1 LNFELFKTEQP
12 AMETLNLFREI
23 YRKFTGRR
31 GQPSRDDL
39 AAAFRFRYACFKD
52 LLDSNSQLLNII
64 ADLEEKLTGRHVFG
78 MSYIRSQSARA
89 AFHAFRMIKS
99 LDVLSGHKYQV
110 LYRVLDVINIRIKY
124 QLGKRKELQVMEL
137 VLPLSG
143 VTKEMVDWVGGKNAH
158 LGEAMKIGLP
168 IPAGFAI
175 TTRAFVDFLAHN
187 DLVDEINKRKMDI
200 DPANPQTVKQ
210 VSDDI
215 QTLISAAQM
224 PPALSEAILAAYA
237 RMQETLAGSQ
247 GGPVRV
253 SMRSSAIGE
262 DSELS
267 FAGQY
272 LTILNVPGEE
282 LLPAYQKILASLYT
296 PRAIS
301 YRLNKGIRD
310 EDIAMSVVCLQMVDA
325 VASGVM
331 YSHHPYNVR
340 DENLLISAVWGLGPY
355 AVDGV
360 ITPDT
365 YRVAKTADF
374 PILDR
379 TVSHKAVQL
388 VAKPEAG
395 LQEIPVPPEQQDQ
408 PCLSSEQIK
417 VLAAYGVKLE
427 EHYQGPQDVEWALDK
442 DGRLMVLQS
451 RPLVLQ
457 ALTGKELQEIPAVT
471 GYPVLVEGGAAAFPG
486 VGCGPAFLIQRDED
500 LLNFPEGAVLVARHS
515 SPKFVMVMPKAQA
528 IVTDSGSISG
538 HMASLSREFSLPTL
552 LDTKVATQA
561 IAPGQIVTVDAYTCR
576 IYQGQVPELLDH
588 RPLRESHLKDT
599 PVYKILQYVAESILP
614 LRLVDPKSPD
624 FSPEH
629 CRSLH
634 DLARLVH
641 ELSYTEMFKIS
652 DMVSAREG
660 YALKLDAPIPLDLY
674 LIDLG
679 GGLAGADPYAH
690 KVTPDQVASV
700 PFQAVLRGM
709 LHEKVRGQEPRPIQL
724 SGLMSVMREQLLAA
738 PNVEERFGD
747 RSYAIISDKYLNF
760 SSRVGYHYSV
770 LDAYCGATVNKNY
783 ITFSFKGGAAD
794 DVRRNRRVRA
804 IAIVLMGLDFSVEV
818 KGDRVDARLQKYD
831 SPVIQ
836 EKLDLIG
843 RLLIF
848 TRQMDMLMT
857 SEAGVEAV
865 AQKFL
870 QGNYGLDME
879 AMAGPDLEPT
889 PDSPTAGDSR

>member
-1 LNFELFKTEQP
+1 
-12 AMETLNLFREI
+12 METLNLFREI

-31 GQPSRDDL
+31 GRPSRDDL

-52 LLDSNSQLLNII
+52 LLDSNTQLLNLI

-78 MSYIRSQSARA
+78 MSYVRSQAARA

-99 LDVLSGHKYQV
+99 LDVLSGHKYPV
-110 LYRVLDVINIRIKY
+110 LYGVLDRINGKIKDR
-124 QLGKRKELQVMEL
+124 LGEKKELPL
-137 VLPLSG
+137 TDPVLPLSE
-143 VTKEMVDWVGGKNAH
+143 VNQDMVDWVGGKNAH

-175 TTRAFVDFLAHN
+175 TTRAYADFLAFN
-187 DLVDEINKRKMDI
+187 DLVDEINKQKMEI
-200 DPANPQTVKQ
+200 DPSNPQTVKQ

-215 QTLISAAQM
+215 QALISAAQV

-237 RMQETLAGSQ
+237 RMQETLAESPGA
-247 GGPVRV
+247 PVRV

-262 DSELS
+262 DSALS

-272 LTILNVPGEE
+272 LTILNVPGDQ
-282 LLPAYQKILASLYT
+282 LLPAYKQILASLYT
-296 PRAIS
+296 SRAIS

-331 YSHHPYNVR
+331 YSHHPFNLR
-340 DENLLISAVWGLGPY
+340 DDNLLISAVWGLGPY

-365 YRVAKTADF
+365 YRVAKTEDF

-395 LQEIPVPPEQQDQ
+395 LHEIPVPPEQQDQ
-408 PCLSSEQIK
+408 PCLSPEQIK

-427 EHYQGPQDVEWALDK
+427 EHYHCPQDVEWALDRH
-442 DGRLMVLQS
+442 GRLIVLQS

-457 ALTGKELQEIPAVT
+457 APTGQELQNIPAVT
-471 GYPVLVEGGAAAFPG
+471 GYPVLVQGGAAAFPG
-486 VGCGPAFLIQRDED
+486 VGCGPAFLVQRDED
-500 LLNFPEGAVLVARHS
+500 LLNFPDGAVLVARHS
-515 SPKFVMVMPKAQA
+515 SPKFVMVMAKAQA

-552 LDTKVATQA
+552 LDTKVATQT

-576 IYQGQVPELLDH
+576 IYQGKVPELLDH
-588 RPLRESHLKDT
+588 QPARESHLKDT
-599 PVYKILQYVAESILP
+599 PVYETLKQVAEFILP
-614 LRLVDPKSPD
+614 LHLVDPRSPEFSPD
-624 FSPEH
+624 F

-634 DLARLVH
+634 DLGRLVH
-641 ELSYTEMFKIS
+641 EFSYTEMFKIS
-652 DMVSAREG
+652 DLVSAREG
-660 YALKLDAPIPLDLY
+660 YAVKLEAPIPLDLF

-679 GGLAGADPYAH
+679 GGLAGADPQAH

-700 PFQAVLRGM
+700 PLQAVLRGM
-709 LHEKVRGQEPRPIQL
+709 MHEDVRGREPRTIQL
-724 SGLMSVMREQLLAA
+724 SGLLSVMREQMLAA

-794 DVRRNRRVRA
+794 DVRRSRRVRA
-804 IAIVLMGLDFSVEV
+804 IAIVLLGLDFSVEV

-865 AQKFL
+865 AHNFL
-870 QGNYGLDME
+870 QGNYSLGIE
-879 AMAGPDLEPT
+879 AIAGSDATTASQNSPPA
-889 PDSPTAGDSR
+889 DSA

>member
-1 LNFELFKTEQP
+1 
-12 AMETLNLFREI
+12 METLNLFRDI
-23 YRKFTGRR
+23 YRRFKGRR
-31 GQPSRDDL
+31 GYPSRDDL

-52 LLDSNSQLLNII
+52 LLDSNTQLLNII
-64 ADLEEKLTGRHVFG
+64 TDLEEKLKGREVFG
-78 MSYIRSQSARA
+78 MAYVRSQSARA

-99 LDVLSGHKYQV
+99 LDVLSGHKYPV
-110 LYRVLDVINIRIKY
+110 LYGVLDRINGKIKDR
-124 QLGKRKELQVMEL
+124 LGGKKELPL
-137 VLPLSG
+137 TDPVLPLSE
-143 VTKEMVDWVGGKNAH
+143 VNQDMVDWVGGKNAH
-158 LGEAMKIGLP
+158 LGEALRLGLP

-175 TTRAFVDFLAHN
+175 TTRAYADFLAHN

-200 DPANPQTVKQ
+200 DPQNAQTIAQ
-210 VSDDI
+210 VSEGI
-215 QTLISAAQM
+215 QNLISTAQV
-224 PPALSEAILAAYA
+224 PPALSEAIDAAYG
-237 RMQETLAGSQ
+237 RMQETLPRKVGESAL
-247 GGPVRV
+247 RV

-272 LTILNVPGEE
+272 LTVLNVPGDQ
-282 LLPAYQKILASLYT
+282 LLSAYKDILASLYT

-331 YSHHPYNVR
+331 YSHHPFNLR
-340 DENLLISAVWGLGPY
+340 DDNLLISAVWGLGPY

-365 YRVAKTADF
+365 YRVAKTEDF
-374 PILDR
+374 SILDLK
-379 TVSHKAVQL
+379 VSCKTVQL
-388 VAKPEAG
+388 VANPDAG
-395 LQEIPVPPEQQDQ
+395 LHEIPVPPENQDE
-408 PCLSSEQIK
+408 PCLSPEQIK
-417 VLAAYGVKLE
+417 VLAGYGVKLE
-427 EHYQGPQDVEWALDK
+427 EHYHCPQDVEWALDK
-442 DGRLMVLQS
+442 AGRLLVLQS
-451 RPLVLQ
+451 RPLRLQ
-457 ALTGKELQEIPAVT
+457 APTGEDLRSIPAVT

-486 VGCGPAFLIQRDED
+486 VGCGPAFQVQRDED
-500 LLNFPEGAVLVARHS
+500 LLDFPEGAVLVARHS
-515 SPKFVMVMPKAQA
+515 SPKFVMVMAKAQA

-552 LDTKVATQA
+552 LDTKVATQT
-561 IAPGQIVTVDAYTCR
+561 IAPGQIVTVDAYACR
-576 IYQGQVPELLDH
+576 VYQGKVAELLD
-588 RPLRESHLKDT
+588 RQPPRESHLKDT
-599 PVYKILQYVAESILP
+599 PVYETLKQVSESILP
-614 LRLVDPKSPD
+614 LRLVDPKSPE
-624 FSPEH
+624 FSPEF

-634 DLARLVH
+634 DLGRLVH

-652 DMVSAREG
+652 DLVSAREG
-660 YALKLDAPIPLDLY
+660 YATKLDARIPLDLY

-679 GGLAGADPYAH
+679 GGLAGAGPHAH

-700 PFQAVLRGM
+700 PLQAVLRGM
-709 LHEKVRGQEPRPIQL
+709 LHEEVRAREPRPVQL
-724 SGLMSVMREQLLAA
+724 SGLMSVMREQMLAA
-738 PNVEERFGD
+738 PNAAERFGE

-794 DVRRNRRVRA
+794 DVRRSRRVRA
-804 IAIVLMGLDFSVEV
+804 IAIVLTGLDFSVEV
-818 KGDRVDARLQKYD
+818 KGDRVDARLQKYE

-836 EKLDLIG
+836 DKLDLIG

-857 SEAGVEAV
+857 SEISVEAV
-865 AQKFL
+865 ARNFL
-870 QGNYGLDME
+870 QGNYSLDME
-879 AMAGPDLEPT
+879 AIASQPGEPARGDSPP
-889 PDSPTAGDSR
+889 PDSA

>member
-1 LNFELFKTEQP
+1 
-12 AMETLNLFREI
+12 METLNLFREI

-31 GQPSRDDL
+31 GQPSRDEL

-52 LLDSNSQLLNII
+52 LLDSNTQLLNLI
-64 ADLEEKLTGRHVFG
+64 ADVEEKLSGQHVFG
-78 MSYIRSQSARA
+78 MSYVRSQAARA
-89 AFHAFRMIKS
+89 AFHTFRMIKS
-99 LDVLSGHKYQV
+99 LDVLSGHKYPV
-110 LYRVLDVINIRIKY
+110 LYRVLDVINIRIKH
-124 QLGKRKELQVMEL
+124 QLGKRKELQVTEL

-158 LGEAMKIGLP
+158 LGEAAKIGLP

-175 TTRAFVDFLAHN
+175 TTRAYADFLAFN
-187 DLVDEINKRKMDI
+187 DLVDEINKQKMEI
-200 DPANPQTVKQ
+200 DPADPQTVQQ
-210 VSDDI
+210 VSEAV
-215 QTLISAAQM
+215 QALISGAQM
-224 PPALSEAILAAYA
+224 PPALTEAIHAAYA
-237 RMQETLAGSQ
+237 RMTAEVGEAA
-247 GGPVRV
+247 VRV

-272 LTILNVPGEE
+272 LTILNVPADE

-331 YSHHPYNVR
+331 YSHHPFNVR
-340 DENLLISAVWGLGPY
+340 DDNILISAVWGLGPY

-365 YRVAKTADF
+365 YRVAKTGGFD
-374 PILDR
+374 ILDMK
-379 TVSHKAVQL
+379 VSRKAVQL
-388 VAKPEAG
+388 VAKSEAG
-395 LQEIPVPPEQQDQ
+395 LEEIPVPPEMQDQ
-408 PCLSSEQIK
+408 PCLSPDQIRG
-417 VLAAYGVKLE
+417 LAGYGVRLE
-427 EHYQGPQDVEWALDK
+427 EHYHGPQDVEWALDQA
-442 DGRLMVLQS
+442 GRLLVLQS

-457 ALTGKELQEIPAVT
+457 APTGKELQDIPAVS

-486 VGCGPAFLIQRDED
+486 VGCGPAFFVQGDED
-500 LLNFPEGAVLVARHS
+500 LLNFPDGAVLVARHS
-515 SPKFVMVMPKAQA
+515 SPKFVMVMPQAQA
-528 IVTDSGSISG
+528 IITDSGSISG
-538 HMASLSREFSLPTL
+538 HMASLCREFSLPTL

-561 IAPGQIVTVDAYTCR
+561 IAQGQIITVDAYTCR
-576 IYQGQVPELLDH
+576 VYAGQVPELLDH
-588 RPLRESHLKDT
+588 QPLRESRLKDT
-599 PVYKILQYVAESILP
+599 PVYETLKRVAEFILP
-614 LRLVDPKSPD
+614 LRLVDPRSPE
-624 FSPEH
+624 FSPEF

-634 DLARLVH
+634 DLGRLVH
-641 ELSYTEMFKIS
+641 EFSYTEMFKIS
-652 DMVSAREG
+652 DLVSAREG
-660 YALKLDAPIPLDLY
+660 YAVKLDAAIPLDLF

-679 GGLAGADPYAH
+679 GGLEGADPDAH
-690 KVTPDQVASV
+690 KVTPDQVTSV
-700 PFQAVLRGM
+700 PLQALLRGM
-709 LHEKVRGQEPRPIQL
+709 LREDVRAREPRPVQL
-724 SGLMSVMREQLLAA
+724 SGLMAVMREQLLAA
-738 PNVEERFGD
+738 PNLEERFGD

-794 DVRRNRRVRA
+794 DVRRSRRVRA

-818 KGDRVDARLQKYD
+818 KGDRVDARLQKYE

-865 AQKFL
+865 AQNFL
-870 QGNYGLDME
+870 QGNYSLDMG
-879 AMAGPDLEPT
+879 AIAGSLETT
-889 PDSPTAGDSR
+889 PGSPAAGDSSNRRAGK

>member
-1 LNFELFKTEQP
+1 
-12 AMETLNLFREI
+12 METLNLFREI
-23 YRKFTGRR
+23 FRRFKGRR
-31 GQPSRDDL
+31 GVPTRDDL

-52 LLDSNSQLLNII
+52 LLDSNIQLLNII
-64 ADLEEKLTGRHVFG
+64 TDLEEKLTGRHVFG
-78 MSYIRSQSARA
+78 MSYVRSQTARA

-99 LDVLSGHKYQV
+99 LDVLSGHHYPV
-110 LYRVLDVINIRIKY
+110 LYGVLDRINGQIKDR
-124 QLGKRKELQVMEL
+124 LGEKKELPLADPVVPLAQVNRD
-137 VLPLSG
+137 
-143 VTKEMVDWVGGKNAH
+143 MVDWVGGKNAH
-158 LGEAMKIGLP
+158 LGEAAKIGLP

-175 TTRAFVDFLAHN
+175 TTRAYADFLAHN
-187 DLVDEINKRKMDI
+187 DLVDEINKRKMEI
-200 DPANPQTVKQ
+200 DPSNPQTVQQ

-215 QTLISAAQM
+215 QALITAADM
-224 PPALSEAILAAYA
+224 PPALSEAILEAYA
-237 RMQETLAGSQ
+237 RMQAEAGAS
-247 GGPVRV
+247 PVRV

-272 LTILNVPGEE
+272 LTILNVPGDE
-282 LLPAYQKILASLYT
+282 LLPAYKKILASLYT
-296 PRAIS
+296 PRAVS

-331 YSHHPYNVR
+331 YSHHPFNVR
-340 DENLLISAVWGLGPY
+340 DDNLLISAVWGLGPY
-355 AVDGV
+355 AVDGI

-365 YRVAKTADF
+365 YRVAKTGDL
-374 PILDR
+374 PILELKVAR
-379 TVSHKAVQL
+379 KPVQL
-388 VAKPEAG
+388 VANPDAG
-395 LQEIPVPPEQQDQ
+395 LHEQAVPPEQQEQ
-408 PCLSSEQIK
+408 PCLSPAQIK
-417 VLAAYGVKLE
+417 VLAGYGVRLE
-427 EHYQGPQDVEWALDK
+427 EHYHCPQDVEWALDQ

-457 ALTGKELQEIPAVT
+457 APAGRDLQNIPPVT
-471 GYPVLVEGGAAAFPG
+471 GYPVLLEGGAAAFPG
-486 VGCGPAFLIQRDED
+486 AGCGPAFLIHRDED
-500 LLNFPEGAVLVARHS
+500 LLAFPDGAVLVARHS

-552 LDTKVATQA
+552 MDTKRATQT
-561 IAPGQIVTVDAYTCR
+561 IAPGQIVTVDAYACR
-576 IYQGQVPELLDH
+576 VYEGRVPELLDLQ
-588 RPLRESHLKDT
+588 PVRESHLKDT
-599 PVYKILQYVAESILP
+599 PVYQTLKQVAEFILP
-614 LRLVDPKSPD
+614 LHLVNPG
-624 FSPEH
+624 SPEFAPEF

-634 DLARLVH
+634 DLGRLVH

-652 DMVSAREG
+652 DLVSDREG

-679 GGLAGADPYAH
+679 GGLVGADPRAL
-690 KVTPDQVASV
+690 KVTPDQVASA
-700 PFQAVLRGM
+700 PLQALLRGM
-709 LHEKVRGQEPRPIQL
+709 LHEGVRGREPRPIQL
-724 SGLMSVMREQLLAA
+724 SGLMAVMREQMLAA
-738 PNVEERFGD
+738 PGAEERFGE
-747 RSYAIISDKYLNF
+747 RSYAIVSDKYLNF

-794 DVRRNRRVRA
+794 DVRRSRRVRA
-804 IAIVLMGLDFSVEV
+804 IAIVLMGLDFAVEV
-818 KGDRVDARLQKYD
+818 KGDRVDARLQKYE

-857 SEAGVEAV
+857 SETSVEGVA
-865 AQKFL
+865 KNFL
-870 QGNYGLDME
+870 AGNYRLDME
-879 AMAGPDLEPT
+879 VMTAPAAGETAPA
-889 PDSPTAGDSR
+889 DSG

>member
-1 LNFELFKTEQP
+1 
-12 AMETLNLFREI
+12 METLNLFREI

-31 GQPSRDDL
+31 GRPSRDDL

-78 MSYIRSQSARA
+78 MSYIRSQAARA
-89 AFHAFRMIKS
+89 AFHTFRMIKS
-99 LDVLSGHKYQV
+99 LDVLSGHKYPV

-124 QLGKRKELQVMEL
+124 QLGKRKELQVTEL
-137 VLPLSG
+137 VLPLSE

-175 TTRAFVDFLAHN
+175 TTRAYVDFLACN

-200 DPANPQTVKQ
+200 DPVNPQTVKQ

-215 QTLISAAQM
+215 QTLISAATM
-224 PPALSEAILAAYA
+224 PPALAESILAAYA
-237 RMQETLAGSQ
+237 RMQAEVGESS
-247 GGPVRV
+247 VRV

-267 FAGQY
+267 YAGQY
-272 LTILNVPGEE
+272 LTVLNVPGHE
-282 LLPAYQKILASLYT
+282 LLQAYQNILASLYT
-296 PRAIS
+296 HRAMS

-325 VASGVM
+325 AASGVM
-331 YSHHPYNVR
+331 YSHHPFNHR
-340 DENLLISAVWGLGPY
+340 DDNILISAVWGLGPY

-365 YRVAKTADF
+365 YRVAKTEGL
-374 PILDR
+374 PTLDR

-395 LQEIPVPPEQQDQ
+395 LQEIPVPQEMQDQ
-408 PCLSSEQIK
+408 PCLSPEQIK

-427 EHYQGPQDVEWALDK
+427 EHYHCPQDVEWALDQA
-442 DGRLMVLQS
+442 GRLLVLQS

-457 ALTGKELQEIPAVT
+457 APTCKELQDIPAVT

-486 VGCGPAFLIQRDED
+486 VGCGPAFLVQRDED

-515 SPKFVMVMPKAQA
+515 SPKFVMVMAKAQA

-552 LDTKVATQA
+552 LDTKVATQT
-561 IAPGQIVTVDAYTCR
+561 IGPGQIVTVDAYTCR
-576 IYQGQVPELLDH
+576 VYQGQVPELLDH
-588 RPLRESHLKDT
+588 QPLRESHLKDT
-599 PVYKILQYVAESILP
+599 PVYKILQRVAESILP
-614 LRLVDPKSPD
+614 LRLVDPRSPD
-624 FSPEH
+624 FSPDN

-634 DLARLVH
+634 DLGRLVH
-641 ELSYTEMFKIS
+641 EFSYTEMFKIS
-652 DMVSAREG
+652 DLVSAREG
-660 YALKLDAPIPLDLY
+660 YAVKLAAAIPLDLF

-679 GGLAGADPYAH
+679 GGLTGADPEAH
-690 KVTPDQVASV
+690 KVTSEQVASV
-700 PFQAVLRGM
+700 PLQAVLRGM
-709 LHEKVRGQEPRPIQL
+709 LHEEVRAREPRPVQL

-770 LDAYCGATVNKNY
+770 LDAYCGDTVNKNY

-794 DVRRNRRVRA
+794 DVRRGRRVRA

-865 AQKFL
+865 AQNFL
-870 QGNYGLDME
+870 QGNYSLNTEAIAGSGLETTPGSTAADDSSNRR
-879 AMAGPDLEPT
+879 AGK
-889 PDSPTAGDSR
+889 

>member
-1 LNFELFKTEQP
+1 
-12 AMETLNLFREI
+12 METLNLFREI

-31 GQPSRDDL
+31 GRPSRDDL

-52 LLDSNSQLLNII
+52 LLDSNTQLLNII
-64 ADLEEKLTGRHVFG
+64 TDVEEKLSGRHVFG
-78 MSYIRSQSARA
+78 MSYVRSQAARA

-99 LDVLSGHKYQV
+99 LDVLSGHKYPV
-110 LYRVLDVINIRIKY
+110 LYGVLDRINGEIKAR
-124 QLGKRKELQVMEL
+124 LGEKKELPL
-137 VLPLSG
+137 TDPVLPLSE
-143 VTKEMVDWVGGKNAH
+143 VNRDMVDWVGGKNAH
-158 LGEAMKIGLP
+158 LGEAVKIGLP

-175 TTRAFVDFLAHN
+175 TTRTYADFLAFN
-187 DLVDEINKRKMDI
+187 DLVDEINKQKMEI
-200 DPANPQTVKQ
+200 DPADPHTVQ
-210 VSDDI
+210 
-215 QTLISAAQM
+215 QA
-224 PPALSEAILAAYA
+224 SEAIQALITGAKMPPVLAEAINAAYA
-237 RMQETLAGSQ
+237 RMAAETGEAA
-247 GGPVRV
+247 VRV

-272 LTILNVPGEE
+272 LTILNVPGDA

-296 PRAIS
+296 PRAVS

-331 YSHHPYNVR
+331 YSHHPFNLR
-340 DENLLISAVWGLGPY
+340 DDNLLISAVWGLGPY

-365 YRVAKTADF
+365 YRVAKGGDF
-374 PILDR
+374 GILDMK
-379 TVSHKAVQL
+379 VPPKAVQL

-395 LQEIPVPPEQQDQ
+395 LEEIPVPPEMQDQ
-408 PCLSSEQIK
+408 PCLSPDQIR
-417 VLAAYGVKLE
+417 VLAGYGVRLE
-427 EHYQGPQDVEWALDK
+427 EHYHCPQDVEWALDRS
-442 DGRLMVLQS
+442 GRLMVLQS

-457 ALTGKELQEIPAVT
+457 APTSKELQDIPAVS

-486 VGCGPAFLIQRDED
+486 VGCGPAFLVQGDED
-500 LLNFPEGAVLVARHS
+500 LLNFPDGAVLVARHS
-515 SPKFVMVMPKAQA
+515 SPKFVMVMPQAQA

-552 LDTKVATQA
+552 LDTKMATQA
-561 IAPGQIVTVDAYTCR
+561 IEPGLMVTVDAYTCR
-576 IYQGQVPELLDH
+576 VYAGRVAELLDH
-588 RPLRESHLKDT
+588 QPLRESHLKNT
-599 PVYKILQYVAESILP
+599 PVYETLKQAAEFILP
-614 LRLVDPKSPD
+614 LRLVDPRSPE
-624 FSPEH
+624 FSPEF

-634 DLARLVH
+634 DLGRLVH
-641 ELSYTEMFKIS
+641 EFSYTEMFKIS
-652 DMVSAREG
+652 DLVSAREG
-660 YALKLDAPIPLDLY
+660 YAVKLDAAIPLDLY

-679 GGLAGADPYAH
+679 GGLMEADSQAE
-690 KVTPDQVASV
+690 KITPDQVASA
-700 PFQAVLRGM
+700 PLKALLRGM
-709 LHEKVRGQEPRPIQL
+709 LREDVRAREPRPVQL
-724 SGLMSVMREQLLAA
+724 SGLMAVMREQLLAA
-738 PNVEERFGD
+738 PNAEERFGE

-794 DVRRNRRVRA
+794 DVRRSRRARA

-818 KGDRVDARLQKYD
+818 KGDRVDARLQKYE

-865 AQKFL
+865 AQNFL
-870 QGNYGLDME
+870 QGNYSLDME
-879 AMAGPDLEPT
+879 AIAGGLETT
-889 PDSPTAGDSR
+889 PGSPAAGDTGNRRAGK

>member
-1 LNFELFKTEQP
+1 
-12 AMETLNLFREI
+12 METLNLFREI

-31 GQPSRDDL
+31 NQPSRDDL

-99 LDVLSGHKYQV
+99 LDVLSGHKYPV
-110 LYRVLDVINIRIKY
+110 LYRVLDVINIRIKH

-175 TTRAFVDFLAHN
+175 TTRAYVDFLAHN

-200 DPANPQTVKQ
+200 DPASPQTVQQ
-210 VSDDI
+210 VSDEI
-215 QTLISAAQM
+215 QALIIAAQM

-237 RMQETLAGSQ
+237 RMQETLAGESA
-247 GGPVRV
+247 RV

-272 LTILNVPGEE
+272 LTVLNVPGDQ

-331 YSHHPYNVR
+331 YSHHPFNVR
-340 DENLLISAVWGLGPY
+340 DDNLLISAVWGLGPY

-408 PCLSSEQIK
+408 PCLSPEQIK
-417 VLAAYGVKLE
+417 VLAGYGVKLE
-427 EHYQGPQDVEWALDK
+427 EHYQGPQDVEWALDR

-457 ALTGKELQEIPAVT
+457 APTGKELQDIPAVT
-471 GYPVLVEGGAAAFPG
+471 GYPVLVEGGAAAYPG
-486 VGCGPAFLIQRDED
+486 VGCGPAFLVQRDED
-500 LLNFPEGAVLVARHS
+500 LLDFPEGAVLVARHS

-552 LDTKVATQA
+552 LDTKVATQT

-576 IYQGQVPELLDH
+576 IYQGQVLELLDH
-588 RPLRESHLKDT
+588 QPLRESHLKDT
-599 PVYKILQYVAESILP
+599 PVYKILEHVADSILP

-624 FSPEH
+624 FSPDH

-634 DLARLVH
+634 DLGRLVH

-652 DMVSAREG
+652 DLVSAREG
-660 YALKLDAPIPLDLY
+660 YAVKLDAPIPLDLY

-679 GGLAGADPYAH
+679 GGLEGADPYAQ

-700 PFQAVLRGM
+700 PFNAVLRGM
-709 LHEKVRGQEPRPIQL
+709 LHEKVRGREPRPVQL
-724 SGLMSVMREQLLAA
+724 SGLLSVMREQMLAA

-870 QGNYGLDME
+870 QGNYGLE
-879 AMAGPDLEPT
+879 VEGMAGPGLEPT
-889 PDSPTAGDSR
+889 PGSPAAGDSQ